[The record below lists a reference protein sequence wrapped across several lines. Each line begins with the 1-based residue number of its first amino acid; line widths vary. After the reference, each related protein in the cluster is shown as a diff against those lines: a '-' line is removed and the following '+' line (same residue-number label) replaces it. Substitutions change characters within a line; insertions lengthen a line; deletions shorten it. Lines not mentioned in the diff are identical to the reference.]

1 MISHLHLCYNITSM
15 FSETKS
21 SGSSWRWESGQ
32 QTQETV
38 KVNTG
43 VSSGSTL
50 VLTVNLRKPLI
61 LWRSF
66 RSRSGPL
73 RRENFNVVLLD
84 QHTLYELSIRLSKS
98 LWTEVTIN

>member
-1 MISHLHLCYNITSM
+1 M

-21 SGSSWRWESGQ
+21 SGSSWRSESGQ

-38 KVNTG
+38 KENTG

-50 VLTVNLRKPLI
+50 MLAVNLRKPLI

-66 RSRSGPL
+66 RASEKG
-73 RRENFNVVLLD
+73 
-84 QHTLYELSIRLSKS
+84 EL
-98 LWTEVTIN
+98 